1 MTRAAATTF
10 AALLLAA
17 ACAHA
22 ERADRDKPLTIEAD
36 RPGVVDIGR
45 KTVVFEGKVVIAQG
59 TLRIRAERVELLEG
73 EQGYR
78 QASATGSAAAPATF
92 SQKREGVDET
102 FVGAAER
109 IEYEDRGDVVRFT
122 GAASVRRLRGGVVAD
137 EISGHQIVY
146 DNRAE
151 RFSVIGQDGGRVR
164 AVLAPREK
172 SAPAEARR

>member
-1 MTRAAATTF
+1 MTRASASTLV
-10 AALLLAA
+10 ALLLAA

-36 RPGVVDIGR
+36 KPGIVDIAR

-59 TLRIRAERVELLEG
+59 TLRIRAERVELREV

-78 QASATGSAAAPATF
+78 QATATGTAGTPASF
-92 SQKREGVDET
+92 SQKRDGVDET
-102 FVGAAER
+102 FIGAAER

-122 GAASVRRLRGGVVAD
+122 GAATVRRLRANVVAD

-146 DNRAE
+146 DNRTE
-151 RFSVIGQDGGRVR
+151 RFSVIGQEGGRVR
-164 AVLAPREK
+164 AVLAPRDK
-172 SAPAEARR
+172 ATPAEVKR